1 MLAKLTIPAGRS
13 YKFCTMMMMEACHLV
28 GTSTAGQT
36 TFDFSTYGKVISGAG
51 GDLVILDNSKAGNWT
66 PYTDWHNVDDFTTS
80 GINYNPWFTM
90 YTTTDKADQSIAFV
104 QMVAT
109 ASNYGISTTQTVGNY
124 NITYQPQMVVGTAPS
139 ALGTYLNPNSSTGGY
154 IRDTN
159 GQATSAANANASY
172 VHTVHNFANTFG
184 TNNVMWNFHQMD
196 ASPTSGNSTKCVF
209 YISINSEQFT
219 IYQLPFDG
227 TTDNDYEGTGNLW
240 GGAILHYGTRTT
252 QGWEDGYSDNPSWI
266 MMNFFKNIY
275 TDRGGYWTRM
285 RQNNPW
291 STPSSGTVALKASL
305 IESLGRNPISNQK
318 YYSGSYTPSRTNY
331 DGGGDTYADKIYP
344 VVAYQSTDLRYMT
357 GSGWSSATNKTTA
370 IADSQWGASSF
381 SSYESSL
388 KLQMPFFRGVNES
401 ANPGSQSNNQSYA
414 ATVPVVDPNTGLT
427 APPAMP
433 IMIQAA
439 NGNNAGGQLK
449 GLMYGGHLP
458 NASYLDSV
466 RTKEAKY
473 NINGNLF
480 IPIHFNPPNWSG
492 STQYSTQRGVDIMW
506 LGV

>member
-36 TFDFSTYGKVISGAG
+36 TFDFSTYGKIISGAG
-51 GDLVILDNSKAGNWT
+51 GELVILDNSKAGNWT
-66 PYTDWHNVDDFTTS
+66 PYTDWHNVDNFTTS

-90 YTTTDKADQSIAFV
+90 YTATDKADEAVAFV
-104 QMVAT
+104 QMVGTSTNSNQT
-109 ASNYGISTTQTVGNY
+109 ANTSFSY
-124 NITYQPQMVVGTAPS
+124 NIGYQPQIVVGTAPS
-139 ALGTYLNPNSSTGGY
+139 TQFQHLNPNSPTVGWRRIDDGAPINS
-154 IRDTN
+154 
-159 GQATSAANANASY
+159 SSANASHIHI
-172 VHTVHNFANTFG
+172 VPNHSNDWTQNM
-184 TNNVMWNFHQMD
+184 VMWNFHQTD
-196 ASPTSGNSTKCVF
+196 NSPNAGNSTKTVM

-227 TTDNDYEGTGNLW
+227 TTDNDYEANNHYW
-240 GGAILHYGTRTT
+240 GGAIFHYGTRTT
-252 QGWEDGYSDNPSWI
+252 QGWEDGYSDNPSWT
-266 MMNFFKNIY
+266 MLNFYKWQHL
-275 TDRGGYWTRM
+275 DRGGYWTRM

-291 STPSSGTVALKASL
+291 STPSTTTVSLNASL
-305 IESLGRNPISNQK
+305 ITGTQGRNPISNQK
-318 YYSGSYTPSRTNY
+318 FYSGSFTSTRTSY
-331 DGGGDTYADKIYP
+331 DGGGDAYYDKVYP
-344 VVAYQSTDLRYMT
+344 QVAYQGTDTRYTT
-357 GSGWSSATNKTTA
+357 GSGWTNATSKTVALAESNWGTNNIA
-370 IADSQWGASSF
+370 I
-381 SSYESSL
+381 YESSL

-401 ANPGSQSNNQSYA
+401 ATPGGSGNNQSYA